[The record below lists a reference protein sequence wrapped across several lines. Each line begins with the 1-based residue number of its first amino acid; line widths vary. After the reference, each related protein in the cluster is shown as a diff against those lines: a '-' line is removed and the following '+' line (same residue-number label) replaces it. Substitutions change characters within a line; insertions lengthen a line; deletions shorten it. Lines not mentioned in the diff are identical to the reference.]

1 VIARRELLRRLSLAG
16 FGAATSPAWARAFAA
31 LASAEQHPHG
41 ATPGSPAAADWK
53 PSFLSADQDRLVTAI
68 AEAIIPATDTP
79 GATAAFVNRY
89 VDAIL
94 QDADKHE
101 RDDFVRGLKWVDDRC
116 RSLFGAPYLECTPQE
131 QNALLTVISSQDNNS
146 AADQVGCEFFDDMKV
161 KTIIGYYTSEVGIRD
176 ELKDGGPLMF
186 AGLVACTHPEHG
198 GTAPAPTRQT
208 GKKG

>member
-16 FGAATSPAWARAFAA
+16 FGAATSPAWARAFAS
-31 LASAEQHPHG
+31 LASAGEHVHADAPVPT
-41 ATPGSPAAADWK
+41 ASDWK

-89 VDAIL
+89 VDALL
-94 QDADKHE
+94 QDADRHE
-101 RDDFVRGLKWVDDRC
+101 RDDFVRGLRWMDDRS
-116 RSLFGAPYLECTPQE
+116 RTLFGTKYLDATPQE
-131 QNALLTVISSQDNNS
+131 QNALLTIISSPENES
-146 AADQVGCEFFDDMKV
+146 PADQVGCDFFDDMKV
-161 KTIIGYYTSEVGIRD
+161 KTIVGYYTSEVGIRD

-186 AGLVACTHPEHG
+186 AGLESCTHPEHG
-198 GTAPAPTRQT
+198 GAAPAPARKT

>member
-1 VIARRELLRRLSLAG
+1 MSGLARRELLRRLSLAG
-16 FGAATSPAWARAFAA
+16 FGAATSPAWARAFAS
-31 LASAEQHPHG
+31 LASAEEHAHPAG
-41 ATPGSPAAADWK
+41 AVASAADWN

-89 VDAIL
+89 VDALL

-116 RSLFGAPYLECTPQE
+116 RSVFGAPYLECTPQE
-131 QNALLTVISSQDNNS
+131 QNALLTVISSDDNQS
-146 AADQVGCEFFDDMKV
+146 AADQIGCEFFDDMKV
-161 KTIIGYYTSEVGIRD
+161 KTIVGYYTSEVGIRD
-176 ELKDGGPLMF
+176 ELKDGGLMF
-186 AGLVACTHPEHG
+186 AGLEPCTHPEHG
-198 GTAPAPTRQT
+198 GTAPAPARKT

>member
-1 VIARRELLRRLSLAG
+1 MIARRELLRRLSLAG
-16 FGAATSPAWARAFAA
+16 FGAATSPAWARAFAS
-31 LASAEQHPHG
+31 LASAEHHAHD
-41 ATPGSPAAADWK
+41 ATPGSPAADWR
-53 PSFLSADQDRLVTAI
+53 PSFLSADQDRLVTAL

-94 QDADKHE
+94 QDADRHE

-131 QNALLTVISSQDNNS
+131 QTALLTVISSQDNHS

-161 KTIIGYYTSEVGIRD
+161 KTIVGYYTSEVGIRD

-186 AGLVACTHPEHG
+186 AGLEACTHPEHG
-198 GTAPAPTRQT
+198 GAAPAPARKS